1 MNVLYI
7 QTKNTKTLSHVQLS
21 LYNTLH
27 MQKEVAK
34 NTFKLYELAHFF
46 GGVVGTVLM
55 GRGSLPNKFTV
66 QDRKASQ
73 VVQDF
78 FSS

>member
-1 MNVLYI
+1 MLYI

-21 LYNTLH
+21 LYNTFH
-27 MQKEVAK
+27 MQTKEVAK

-66 QDRKASQ
+66 QDCKASQ